1 MSYTSNNNVKI
12 FMSFVE
18 CNILFSDYC
27 LQNTVLKAF
36 SIHHVNVSNLSPMR
50 GIVLLA
56 YFKKGNRNLGSVI
69 WSYRTYLFIY
79 SCPHSK
85 YIDWKANIVSGY
97 SMRIEVTIFTFAFP
111 SPIKKK
117 NTYIIRKQ
125 ATLLSTHLHS
135 YFTIHS
141 YCALQKSTKPNT

>member
-36 SIHHVNVSNLSPMR
+36 SIHHLNVSNLSPMR

-85 YIDWKANIVSGY
+85 YIDWKANPWATWKQELCLPTLQSFLSVVLAKSKWMPFSKKECLMLFRGKALDDFLKH
-97 SMRIEVTIFTFAFP
+97 RIFTGAG
-111 SPIKKK
+111 SV
-117 NTYIIRKQ
+117 
-125 ATLLSTHLHS
+125 
-135 YFTIHS
+135 
-141 YCALQKSTKPNT
+141 